1 MPKLPHAFP
10 AVPTLNRFAA
20 LADAD
25 AQVEIH
31 VMRGIGYLLKETA

>member
-1 MPKLPHAFP
+1 
-10 AVPTLNRFAA
+10 VG
-20 LADAD
+20 DGD